1 MIIDLCRINLW
12 IPESQSSITCHWIK
26 FLCRT
31 NRSNWVIT
39 GESMKKFVKI
49 LRPKD
54 TRVHK
59 VGRPWPWRSSKPWMH
74 GGCSHVGM
82 NPAGKPCSSGGPA
95 LEVQE
100 ISWRISDIVV
110 KGTKDQEMSGD
121 IGICWSFFKI
131 PGGILKRAV
140 IVSTST
146 LSTNSALATH
156 ASETWGAECRYPF
169 SPDRGVQHA
178 SSVRNNIG
186 ATEAEESLIYPC
198 EWKSNLQ
205 ARRGNHAELK
215 MTITVNYRKLYN
227 FSWTQRF
234 PDALYYH
241 VHRGQCSFINIV

>member
-31 NRSNWVIT
+31 NCSNWVIT
-39 GESMKKFVKI
+39 GESMQKFVKI
-49 LRPKD
+49 LLPKD

-59 VGRPWPWRSSKPWMH
+59 VGRPWPWRSLKPWMH

-131 PGGILKRAV
+131 PRGILKSSDHEHINSIHKFSSGNTCIRNLRRW
-140 IVSTST
+140 VS
-146 LSTNSALATH
+146 LSLQPWPRCPTCQQRQKQHWS
-156 ASETWGAECRYPF
+156 
-169 SPDRGVQHA
+169 DRSGGELDLPMWVEKQLA
-178 SSVRNNIG
+178 SS
-186 ATEAEESLIYPC
+186 
-198 EWKSNLQ
+198 
-205 ARRGNHAELK
+205 ARKPRRTKNDD
-215 MTITVNYRKLYN
+215 YYSKL
-227 FSWTQRF
+227 T
-234 PDALYYH
+234 
-241 VHRGQCSFINIV
+241 